1 MRIVRSLLLNP
12 KPSDKI
18 LFTKYSKKV
27 KTLRGKMKN
36 YVYYKGKRKAYKN
49 LGTLE
54 IKERQR
60 EMSWKYEISRQREAS
75 DWIGRVTRWCKKREK
90 TR

>member
-1 MRIVRSLLLNP
+1 MRIVRSQQLNP

-54 IKERQR
+54 IKERQI
-60 EMSWKYEISRQREAS
+60 EMSLKYEFFQTERGVGL
-75 DWIGRVTRWCKKREK
+75 DWKSHEMV
-90 TR
+90 